1 MQRRSFLKGFGAALA
16 ASAVVPAAVMA
27 ADGKKAKVVS
37 PNEMNYQT
45 ALNAITGG
53 KPVTPSSKVEF
64 KAPEIAE
71 NGAVVPIKVTVESP
85 MTEKDYVKAIHIL
98 ATKNANVR
106 CANIFLS
113 PMNGKAHFGTRIKL
127 GGTQEVVAIAEMSDG
142 TFLSASQNVKVTIG
156 GCG

>member
-1 MQRRSFLKGFGAALA
+1 MQRRAFIKGFGAALA
-16 ASAVVPAAVMA
+16 ASAVVPATVFAAETKKQPAGPNAMSYEAAV
-27 ADGKKAKVVS
+27 K
-37 PNEMNYQT
+37 
-45 ALNAITGG
+45 AITGG
-53 KPVTPSSKVEF
+53 KPVTPSEKVEF

-85 MTEKDYVKAIHIL
+85 MTEKEYVKAIHIL
-98 ATKNANVR
+98 AKKNSNVR